1 MVPRL
6 ILQPLVENAVRH
18 GISRRTGPGRI
29 EVHAWL
35 SGGQL
40 KMTVMNDGAGWM
52 ERATPG
58 GLGLANTR
66 ARLAQHFAD
75 RYQFVL
81 REGGEGGAVAEVE
94 IPFRRWDDADR
105 TQSSMMN
112 PWPGAPA
119 FLRPEAGG
127 NRRRVRNRRS
137 RPLSMQPQLVFLD
150 VQMPGMDGLPCK
162 RSNQSLVVFVTAH
175 DQYAVQAF
183 EKRAIDYLLKP
194 FSKRRFE
201 DAVSRVRERIEGPDS
216 GDLKERMARLLRTV
230 AGPKTHLVVKTGT
243 HSMLLQTIRIEWL
256 EAEGDYV
263 RVHAGREVYLT
274 RQTMNRI
281 ESELGAGR
289 FVRVHRSAI
298 VNVEF
303 IKEIHSLPGGDHV
316 VTLRALYSVQ
326 PHRRLR

>member
-1 MVPRL
+1 MRIRTLIVDDEPLARRRL
-6 ILQPLVENAVRH
+6 R
-18 GISRRTGPGRI
+18 
-29 EVHAWL
+29 
-35 SGGQL
+35 
-40 KMTVMNDGAGWM
+40 
-52 ERATPG
+52 
-58 GLGLANTR
+58 
-66 ARLAQHFAD
+66 
-75 RYQFVL
+75 
-81 REGGEGGAVAEVE
+81 
-94 IPFRRWDDADR
+94 
-105 TQSSMMN
+105 
-112 PWPGAPA
+112 A
-119 FLRPEAGG
+119 FLRPEADMEIVGECG
-127 NRRRVRNRRS
+127 NGEQAVEAIR
-137 RPLSMQPQLVFLD
+137 SMQPQLVFLD
-150 VQMPGMDGLPCK
+150 VQMPGMDGFAVLQALEPRQLP
-162 RSNQSLVVFVTAH
+162 LVVFVTAH

-243 HSMLLQTIRIEWL
+243 HSVLLQTIRIEWL

-281 ESELGAGR
+281 ESELGSGR

-298 VNVEF
+298 VNIEF

-316 VTLRALYSVQ
+316 VTLRDLTQVTLSRGY
-326 PHRRLR
+326 RDRLEHLLGQKL